1 MFVTALAADSKQ
13 EEPKGEEDAM
23 DETLDDFMV
32 DAAGDAAAPAGMD
45 DDAVAR
51 EAARLMAKDQS
62 VLEQA
67 TEVEETVSE
76 PLTHEEQVAVIVKLM
91 DNPRFREIYYAIL
104 DYCQEQRRLGDVETL
119 VGQQP
124 EFEHCG
130 QNQYRLIINLEDAG
144 ALDRIE
150 LDEQGTCVTEEMK
163 EGLTEDE
170 IDDLVFDYAFI
181 DTEAGREVRN
191 QMKPEKRMD
200 DLMNMFPKRAQ
211 TYCRVLDF
219 CKQPRTFQEIN
230 SLLKGAD
237 VLSTGSANTITN
249 VPLQPSVFIDQL
261 ERSGAL
267 VWKGSWNVTEGGRR
281 YLELME
287 KLAK

>member
-1 MFVTALAADSKQ
+1 MGDTR
-13 EEPKGEEDAM
+13 
-23 DETLDDFMV
+23 DDFMMDGIG
-32 DAAGDAAAPAGMD
+32 DAAGAVETSDE
-45 DDAVAR
+45 AVAL

-67 TEVEETVSE
+67 SAVEDLE
-76 PLTHEEQVAVIVKLM
+76 PVELTHEERVAAIVTMM

-104 DYCQEQRRLGDVETL
+104 DFCQEQRTLGAVEAM
-119 VGQQP
+119 VGELA

-144 ALDRIE
+144 ALDRLE
-150 LDEQGTCVTEEMK
+150 LDEEGNRVTEEMK

-170 IDDLVFDYAFI
+170 VDDLVLDYAFI
-181 DTEAGREVRN
+181 DTEAGRDVSA
-191 QMKPEKRMD
+191 QMQPEKRMD
-200 DLMNMFPKRAQ
+200 DLMNLFPKRAK
-211 TYCRVLDF
+211 TYCQVLDF
-219 CKQPRTFQEIN
+219 CKQPRTFQEID
-230 SLLKGAD
+230 SLLRGAE
-237 VLSTGSANTITN
+237 VLKTGSANTITN

-261 ERSGAL
+261 ERSGGL

-287 KLAK
+287 KLAQ